1 MMKKMRLLSLFA
13 MALLAL
19 VLAGSSKVAY
29 AAGQPVDLVAR
40 YSIKNMSATTLNT
53 IKQIDAAN
61 TNVSTYIQGD
71 TLVIH
76 TLMGSHS
83 NGMVTSPMSGPRIG
97 YQTMDFSQFISK
109 MDGVGQ
115 QRSELQPGPVA
126 NGPMTSEVVPYP
138 TRNYA
143 EITPDMPVCAWFQ
156 N

>member
-1 MMKKMRLLSLFA
+1 MKKMRLLVLFA
-13 MALLAL
+13 MAMLAL
-19 VLAGSSKVAY
+19 ALAGHPRVAY

-83 NGMVTSPMSGPRIG
+83 NGMMTSPMSGPRTG

-109 MDGVGQ
+109 MDGVGK
-115 QRSELQPGPVA
+115 QRSELQPDSVG
-126 NGPMTSEVVPYP
+126 NGPMAAEVVPYP
-138 TRNYA
+138 TQNYA